1 MQTERESLT
10 HRYGQIITA
19 LIRAV
24 GKHNRVL
31 PLWLFPVFDKLIKT
45 THMRAIVL
53 LSYIASGLLAGI
65 AGILVAQ
72 IGGTVDPAFGFDLM
86 IFGFVAAVLGGIGS
100 SVGALTGGVLVGLIE
115 KLVGGYISTSAGHGI
130 VFCLLILMLVAR
142 PQGLFG
148 ERDIVKV

>member
-53 LSYIASGLLAGI
+53 LSRLLAGTYRQPRKRTTPRSSSPPKPPVFI
-65 AGILVAQ
+65 APVFIPPGQ
-72 IGGTVDPAFGFDLM
+72 RPT
-86 IFGFVAAVLGGIGS
+86 
-100 SVGALTGGVLVGLIE
+100 TGWMWL
-115 KLVGGYISTSAGHGI
+115 S
-130 VFCLLILMLVAR
+130 
-142 PQGLFG
+142 
-148 ERDIVKV
+148 